1 MSPFDSLLVPT
12 IGTMLYN
19 YVYDAPR
26 GSSTSKELEHVE
38 EVRKEKAEKEFQKQ
52 VDCHLAIHPASQ
64 AARCEL
70 CGVETP
76 NRYGTTSYGKYVF
89 GYMCGK
95 KSCSKKLHKRLDK
108 EELLER
114 MATLSVVQEAE
125 DEDEEDKDEEEVRG

>member
-1 MSPFDSLLVPT
+1 LSPFDSLLVPT

-38 EVRKEKAEKEFQKQ
+38 EVRKEKAEKEFQQQ

-76 NRYGTTSYGKYVF
+76 NRYGTSSLGKYVF

-95 KSCSKKLHKRLDK
+95 KSCKKLLNKRLDK

-125 DEDEEDKDEEEVRG
+125 DEDKKDMDEEEVRG

>member
-1 MSPFDSLLVPT
+1 
-12 IGTMLYN
+12 MLYN

-26 GSSTSKELEHVE
+26 GSSTSKEFRKAE
-38 EVRKEKAEKEFQKQ
+38 KEKEKEFQKQ

-76 NRYGTTSYGKYVF
+76 NRYGYSSLGKYVF

-95 KSCSKKLHKRLDK
+95 KSCKKLMNKRLDK

-125 DEDEEDKDEEEVRG
+125 DEDKKDMDEEEVRG